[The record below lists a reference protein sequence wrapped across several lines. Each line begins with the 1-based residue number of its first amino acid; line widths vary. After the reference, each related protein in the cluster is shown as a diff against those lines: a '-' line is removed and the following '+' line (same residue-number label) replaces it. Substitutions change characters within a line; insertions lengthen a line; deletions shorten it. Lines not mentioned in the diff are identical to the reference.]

1 MRIAVFSDIHGN
13 YQALCAILNHIKKN
27 NIDKIIYLG
36 DAVSIGPDSSLCVKK
51 LISDADIFILGNH
64 EHYII
69 EGSQID
75 PDMSDGKIKH
85 NNWLLKTIDKQ
96 DINILSGYKNS
107 YEFIIN
113 NKKMLFLHFFLSDG
127 IYPYEHLRIFKTD
140 KYNEIINNIDADY
153 IFYGHFHPGRYDE
166 VGNKKSYCIGSSGCV
181 HYDTTYY
188 YVIDAA
194 KEINVKKIEL
204 KYNRKKF
211 ENRINNMNYPEI
223 EMIKKSFF
231 GIK

>member
-1 MRIAVFSDIHGN
+1 MRIAIFSDIHGN

-75 PDMSDGKIKH
+75 PDMSDEEIKH

-113 NKKMLFLHFFLSDG
+113 NKKMLL
-127 IYPYEHLRIFKTD
+127 
-140 KYNEIINNIDADY
+140 
-153 IFYGHFHPGRYDE
+153 
-166 VGNKKSYCIGSSGCV
+166 
-181 HYDTTYY
+181 
-188 YVIDAA
+188 
-194 KEINVKKIEL
+194 
-204 KYNRKKF
+204 
-211 ENRINNMNYPEI
+211 
-223 EMIKKSFF
+223 
-231 GIK
+231 